1 MYFQRFT
8 GGNKLKITLFP
19 FLFLPPLL
27 FLFPSPFTLSY
38 YPHLCTIQGFPVY
51 LYHLPLQFFACSSF
65 QNKDKFQVI
74 VPQSFL
80 KQHVLCIY
88 LLIISLCVRGG
99 HMCIEFMWKPQN
111 SVWTFMLPFLHK
123 VLGMKLRL
131 SSRLEAHLS
140 TEPSVQPDALFSCSD
155 VAVQFL
161 SLHRSIIYGY

>member
-38 YPHLCTIQGFPVY
+38 YPHLSTIQGFPVY

-65 QNKDKFQVI
+65 RNKDKFQVI

-88 LLIISLCVRGG
+88 LLIISLCVWGG
-99 HMCIEFMWKPQN
+99 AHVHRVHVEATEQCVDIYASLPPQ
-111 SVWTFMLPFLHK
+111 SLRDETQVVKQVGSPFI
-123 VLGMKLRL
+123 
-131 SSRLEAHLS
+131 
-140 TEPSVQPDALFSCSD
+140 
-155 VAVQFL
+155 
-161 SLHRSIIYGY
+161 HRAICPA